1 MWDFEVSGVSIY
13 LIANYMILYSFIG
26 WVWECCYVSVLE
38 KKIVNRGFVSGPVCT
53 IYGVGALA
61 VYLILKPLAGKWI
74 LLFFSGVILATVL
87 EYVTATVMETLFHT
101 SWWDYTE
108 FKFNYK
114 GRICL
119 SSSIAWGGASL
130 LLFLVLQPLMNK
142 FVSLYPVPVGKIF
155 VCVCAVI
162 YCIDFVFATIA
173 AADVSKQLEKM
184 DKLLEDLS
192 DYLKNSRVYATG
204 EELLN
209 RVEAFRVQ
217 LQGSNYF
224 KRYSK
229 RREVQQ
235 ALWNER
241 FEKLGLKEVKG
252 EMLDKIKDF
261 TELFDASI
269 IKNRF
274 QQNRI
279 LNAYPNLKS
288 KARIM
293 RERQVR
299 KHTEEQAPEEND

>member
-1 MWDFEVSGVSIY
+1 MWDFEISGVSIY

-38 KKIVNRGFVSGPVCT
+38 KKVVNRGFVSGPVCT

-61 VYLILKPLAGKWI
+61 IYLILKPLAGKWV
-74 LLFFSGVILATVL
+74 LLFFSGVILATAL
-87 EYVTATVMETLFHT
+87 EYVTATVMESLFHT
-101 SWWDYTE
+101 SWWDYTD

-130 LLFLVLQPLMNK
+130 LLFLVFQPLMDR
-142 FVSLYPVPVGKIF
+142 FVSLYPVSVGKIF

-162 YCIDFVFATIA
+162 YCIDFIFATIA
-173 AADVSKQLEKM
+173 AVDVSKQLEKM
-184 DKLLEDLS
+184 DKFMEDLS
-192 DYLKNSRVYATG
+192 DYLKNSRVYTTG
-204 EELLN
+204 EELLS

-217 LQGSNYF
+217 LQGINYF

-235 ALWNER
+235 ALWNDR
-241 FEKLGLKEVKG
+241 FEKLGLRDVKG
-252 EMLDKIKDF
+252 DVVEKIKEF
-261 TELFDASI
+261 TDRFDASV

-274 QQNRI
+274 QQSRI
-279 LNAYPNLKS
+279 LNAYPHLKS
-288 KARIM
+288 KARIKK
-293 RERQVR
+293 ERQEQKMAVR
-299 KHTEEQAPEEND
+299 QEDGGQK